1 MVKLHLLGSDDH
13 DDHDDHNR
21 NWCDVHHLQP
31 GYTSENP
38 DSVLVFLVSISGR
51 VAARYPQ
58 YQSPKPKPLPQWRD
72 VLADHAN
79 SIGPVG
85 HRVVV
90 PGSPFEKEV
99 PDHQGVFTCQ
109 VTMHLWKVEDSH

>member
-1 MVKLHLLGSDDH
+1 MIIIVTGVMYIIY
-13 DDHDDHNR
+13 NR
-21 NWCDVHHLQP
+21 

-38 DSVLVFLVSISGR
+38 DSVLVFLVSISGGF
-51 VAARYPQ
+51 AARYP
-58 YQSPKPKPLPQWRD
+58 PKPLPQWRD

-109 VTMHLWKVEDSH
+109 VTGSTFGRLKIHTDSVDMEL

>member
-1 MVKLHLLGSDDH
+1 MIMMIMMIMMIIIVTGMMYIIY
-13 DDHDDHNR
+13 NR
-21 NWCDVHHLQP
+21 GC
-31 GYTSENP
+31 TSENP
-38 DSVLVFLVSISGR
+38 DSILVFLVSISGR

-109 VTMHLWKVEDSH
+109 FTMHLRKVEDSH